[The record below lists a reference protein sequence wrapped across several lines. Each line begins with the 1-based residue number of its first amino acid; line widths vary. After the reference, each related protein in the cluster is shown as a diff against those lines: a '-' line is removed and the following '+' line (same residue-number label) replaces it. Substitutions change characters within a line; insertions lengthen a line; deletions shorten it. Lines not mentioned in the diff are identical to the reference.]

1 MDRGRQLGKIK
12 IWTTQRIRLEMQGS
26 NDSKEK
32 RKSKGGIIASIN
44 KELREIEY
52 KEISDNIVEE
62 K

>member
-1 MDRGRQLGKIK
+1 
-12 IWTTQRIRLEMQGS
+12 MQGS